1 MPHQKIKL
9 TIQTTKQHHPSNN
22 QLPSTYKKPTYKG
35 IIIKSSKT
43 SNTRNLTRSYNTNR
57 RHPNALKELCRSG
70 NPFITLK
77 RYTLSQHTYTT
88 LINYALLVCTTKQYA
103 SLFAQHIKTMNHQLN
118 LVRETY
124 IMYNVLPVNAK
135 NTNNALNLPAKKYQI
150 FNPLMKDNKAIITSK
165 KSRNKLS
172 TVCTTQHI
180 QQMYYNIIQAKFNTK
195 HHDLCPQTRKQNTVT
210 AWPHKRNLQTQSRV
224 DIVAA
229 PKQSY
234 KYVNNIY
241 QYKRIARKFNKIS
254 SQITAN
260 HHKGKQINTTTAISK
275 VITVNLQPCAYSKYM
290 LLANTTTLIVLTNIH
305 YNAIQPVLTTQ
316 SPTKASTTQLGAN
329 NSNAHNT
336 KNNTIYM
343 HNKSANYHKFQE
355 SNEHQTHTNKSAI
368 QSTDTRTLTEYPN
381 HYANNTQLII
391 PAQNYVNYLN
401 QHTTNPSSNTTYPC
415 NLTPTPFIKHKPPS
429 KPTIHRKTITL
440 HTSVNHA
447 LHLLTINHRVLT
459 SFSSPHTSSYLMR
472 YKTHTALYSDSTALT
487 RTQLHEPRN
496 HQSIQNY
503 TPETTPTNTYAYINF
518 HKPRKTSTHKSHLHF
533 TSVPANRL
541 QTQIPTLNKHR
552 FPLTAVI
559 NAYKSPLRNA
569 FPPITYPAV

>member
-57 RHPNALKELCRSG
+57 RHPNALKNTIQQPQNEQVKLCRSG

-275 VITVNLQPCAYSKYM
+275 VITIASTHGNHHHPCSKWRKSAVNLQPCAYRYM

-429 KPTIHRKTITL
+429 
-440 HTSVNHA
+440 VNHA

-503 TPETTPTNTYAYINF
+503 TPESISNRNIGLQTLHQCAS
-518 HKPRKTSTHKSHLHF
+518 KP
-533 TSVPANRL
+533 P